1 MKEKLKSRKL
11 WVAIGGV
18 LTVMAT
24 EWLKLSPELA
34 EQVIGAVMVIVPAY
48 IGGQG
53 IVDAVKAYVAGPGDV
68 VVTYSSG
75 GTAGVVTAPKAKAK
89 KAKKK

>member
-18 LTVMAT
+18 LTVLAT
-24 EWLKLSPELA
+24 EWAGVSPEMS
-34 EQVIGAVMVIVPAY
+34 EQIIGAVIVIVPAY

-53 IVDAVKAYVAGPGDV
+53 IVDAVKEYVSSGKDGDV
-68 VVTYSSG
+68 THR
-75 GTAGVVTAPKAKAK
+75 P
-89 KAKKK
+89 